1 MAFYFNNDKDD
12 QFATYYIFTVLIE
25 PIKRIKIVFQIKYS
39 LISISFL
46 TVLRI
51 LENIISK
58 AKIFRN
64 KEDYLRDFVIL
75 LNNNIKI

>member
-25 PIKRIKIVFQIKYS
+25 DIKRIKIVFQIKYS

-51 LENIISK
+51 IENIISK

-64 KEDYLRDFVIL
+64 KEDYLRDLAIL
-75 LNNNIKI
+75 LNSNIKI